1 VSDKSNASAQDP
13 LSGQEKVTSWAAEIQ
28 SLRAKVSQQDA
39 EIAKLR
45 KIETA
50 HKKTIFTLRKVSV
63 GAHRGLNY
71 GDAGPGGNTEF
82 FRGQAS
88 CLAIVSAKLNK
99 EA

>member
-1 VSDKSNASAQDP
+1 MTDKSNASAQDS
-13 LSGQEKVTSWAAEIQ
+13 LAGQEKVTSWAAEIQ

-45 KIETA
+45 KLVQKNDIMM
-50 HKKTIFTLRKVSV
+50 KILRRTSQ
-63 GAHRGLNY
+63 GAHRVLNFEM
-71 GDAGPGGNTEF
+71 ASASHEF